1 MMMVP
6 LLCEVNFSFFLV
18 SNSSYSKF
26 GHFFFQVMLME
37 MQITANST
45 TSTNNDLIKGKSTIT
60 DIGKEND
67 QKNIFL
73 GPLLNTGWFL
83 GRDIKRTLN
92 SIENLLIKGPSIND
106 VTHLGGRGICQKVT
120 FVHKPIR

>member
-1 MMMVP
+1 
-6 LLCEVNFSFFLV
+6 
-18 SNSSYSKF
+18 
-26 GHFFFQVMLME
+26 ME

-67 QKNIFL
+67 QKKIFL

-106 VTHLGGRGICQKVT
+106 VTHLGGRRICQKVT